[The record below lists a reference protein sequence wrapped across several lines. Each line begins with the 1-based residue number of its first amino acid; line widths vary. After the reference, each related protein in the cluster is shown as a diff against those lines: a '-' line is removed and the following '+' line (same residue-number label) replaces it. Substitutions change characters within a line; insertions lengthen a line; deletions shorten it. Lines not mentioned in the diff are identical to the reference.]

1 MCLGVPGEVVEVLDD
16 HPDIATVDVSGVR
29 RAINIGLLEGQGV
42 EPGDWVLVHLGFALS
57 KIDQDEA
64 TAMLE
69 LLAGIGQPDA
79 DELQAP

>member
-1 MCLGVPGEVVEVLDD
+1 MCLGVPGEVVEVLDN
-16 HPDIATVDVSGVR
+16 HPDIATVEVSGVR

-69 LLAGIGQPDA
+69 LLAGMGQPDA

>member
-1 MCLGVPGEVVEVLDD
+1 MCLGVPGEIVEVLDN
-16 HPDIATVDVSGVR
+16 HPDIATVEVSGVR

-57 KIDQDEA
+57 KVDQDEA

-69 LLAGIGQPDA
+69 LLAGMGQPDA

>member
-1 MCLGVPGEVVEVLDD
+1 MCLGVPGEVVEVLDNR
-16 HPDIATVDVSGVR
+16 PDIATVEVSGVR

-69 LLAGIGQPDA
+69 LLAGMGQPDA

>member
-1 MCLGVPGEVVEVLDD
+1 MCLGVPGEVVEVLDN
-16 HPDIATVDVSGVR
+16 HPDIATVEVSGVR

-57 KIDQDEA
+57 KVDQDEA

-69 LLAGIGQPDA
+69 LLAGMGQPDA

>member
-1 MCLGVPGEVVEVLDD
+1 MCLGVPGEVVEVLDN
-16 HPDIATVDVSGVR
+16 HPDVATVEVSGVR

-69 LLAGIGQPDA
+69 LLAGMGQPDA

>member
-1 MCLGVPGEVVEVLDD
+1 MCLGVPGEVVEVLDNR
-16 HPDIATVDVSGVR
+16 PDIATVEVSGVR

-64 TAMLE
+64 TAMLD
-69 LLAGIGQPDA
+69 LLAGMGQPDA

>member
-1 MCLGVPGEVVEVLDD
+1 MCLGVPGEIVEVLDN
-16 HPDIATVDVSGVR
+16 HPDIATVEVSGVR
-29 RAINIGLLEGQGV
+29 RAINVGLLEGQGV

-69 LLAGIGQPDA
+69 LLAGMGQPDA

>member
-1 MCLGVPGEVVEVLDD
+1 MCLGVPGEVVEVLDN
-16 HPDIATVDVSGVR
+16 HPDIATVEVSGVR

-64 TAMLE
+64 TAVLD
-69 LLAGIGQPDA
+69 LLAGMGQPDA

>member
-1 MCLGVPGEVVEVLDD
+1 
-16 HPDIATVDVSGVR
+16 
-29 RAINIGLLEGQGV
+29 V

-57 KIDQDEA
+57 KNDQDEA